1 LFIVSFLLS
10 VEKERVF
17 LTLPHLYLELT
28 SLITKMHE
36 TIVPLIACVLW
47 YWSQNQ
53 IQQKYVAFVKVVPTI
68 LSILGGIKIIFI
80 HVVTTLCRYI
90 KIKCFLL
97 FVRVGRC
104 ILNLIKHSYHI
115 RLQCR
120 PSNLMIVSNARFSS
134 KLCSLMAH
142 IKVFLIL
149 LSPQKNESKRKFV
162 YN

>member
-1 LFIVSFLLS
+1 MCFMI
-10 VEKERVF
+10 
-17 LTLPHLYLELT
+17 
-28 SLITKMHE
+28 LITE
-36 TIVPLIACVLW
+36 PNTT
-47 YWSQNQ
+47 
-53 IQQKYVAFVKVVPTI
+53 KVCSICEGCTYDI
-68 LSILGGIKIIFI
+68 ILGGIKIIFI